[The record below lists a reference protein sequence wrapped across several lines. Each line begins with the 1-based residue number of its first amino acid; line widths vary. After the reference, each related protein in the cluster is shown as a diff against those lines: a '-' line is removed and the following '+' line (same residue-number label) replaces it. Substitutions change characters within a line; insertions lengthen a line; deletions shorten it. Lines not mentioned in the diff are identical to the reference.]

1 MMPSAVAWKFAIQT
15 FILVNQIGYFMKDL
29 AHKILLVLTLITIIG
44 EVASIFLWTVNPRIP
59 LGQARFTLAVDFR
72 IAVANSV
79 VFAVLNLVAL
89 GWITRRNKIGPIFLI
104 AISIINRLISEPLFI
119 GGIHVIFVT
128 WTVILVIFAY
138 LDYRK
143 LSRKV

>member
-1 MMPSAVAWKFAIQT
+1 
-15 FILVNQIGYFMKDL
+15 MKDL

-44 EVASIFLWTVNPRIP
+44 EVASIFLWTINPRIP
-59 LGQARFTLAVDFR
+59 IGQARFTLAVDFR

-79 VFAVLNLVAL
+79 VFAILNVVAL
-89 GWITRRNKIGPIFLI
+89 VWISRRNKIGPIFLI
-104 AISIINRLISEPLFI
+104 AISIINRLISELLFI
-119 GGIHVIFVT
+119 GGVHAFFLT
-128 WTVILVIFAY
+128 WTVILVIFSY

>member
-1 MMPSAVAWKFAIQT
+1 
-15 FILVNQIGYFMKDL
+15 MKDL
-29 AHKILLVLTLITIIG
+29 AHKILLVLTIITIIG
-44 EVASIFLWTVNPRIP
+44 EVLSIFLWIVNPRIP
-59 LGQARFTLAVDFR
+59 LGQARFSLAVDYR
-72 IAVANSV
+72 IAVADSI

-89 GWITRRNKIGPIFLI
+89 GWIIRRNKIGPIFLI
-104 AISIINRLISEPLFI
+104 VISIINRLISEPIFI
-119 GGIHVIFVT
+119 GGIHGVFLT